1 MELKN
6 ALRIFLKKENLLK
19 DIHLKLRE
27 KEVTFIES
35 ELLSLKEQ
43 ISEDLYNYIKPHYS
57 ERKLTFTLNGKCIE
71 IEISNN
77 IEGIIAQY
85 PNTVIEQYE
94 EINSLLEEEMKDIE
108 FSFKYKD
115 EYMPFTPLH
124 KVLEKITYLEFSK
137 EKNEVVMD

>member
-19 DIHLKLRE
+19 DIQLKLRE
-27 KEVTFIES
+27 KEVAFIER
-35 ELLSLKEQ
+35 ELLSLKEK
-43 ISEDLYNYIKPHYS
+43 ISGDLYNYIKPHYF
-57 ERKLTFTLNGKCIE
+57 ERKFTFTLNERDIE
-71 IEISNN
+71 IIISNN

-85 PNTVIEQYE
+85 PNAVIEQYE

-124 KVLEKITYLEFSK
+124 KVLEKVIYLEFSK
-137 EKNEVVMD
+137 GKNEVVID